1 MREQILE
8 LLAKDNKLTV
18 SDLSLQL
25 NVTEDAV
32 AVEIKAMQN
41 DGIICGQTTLINW
54 EKTSRDYLTALIEVK
69 VTPQRGSGYDKI
81 AERMYR
87 IPEVKSVYLMSSGGF
102 DFLIIIE
109 GKNMKEIGSFISEK
123 LSSIDSVISTATH
136 FVLKNYKNSGVIL
149 TDKHKAFDDERM
161 IISP

>member
-1 MREQILE
+1 MQ
-8 LLAKDNKLTV
+8 
-18 SDLSLQL
+18 
-25 NVTEDAV
+25 EDGV
-32 AVEIKAMQN
+32 
-41 DGIICGQTTLINW
+41 ICGQTTLINW
-54 EKTSRDYLTALIEVK
+54 EKTNRDYLTALIEVK

-109 GKNMKEIGSFISEK
+109 GKNMKEIGNFVSEK
-123 LSSIDSVISTATH
+123 LSSIDAVISTATH
-136 FVLKNYKNSGVIL
+136 FVLKNYKYSGVIL
-149 TDKHKAFDDERM
+149 TDKHKAFCDERM

>member
-32 AVEIKAMQN
+32 AAEIKAMQN

>member
-8 LLAKDNKLTV
+8 LLAKDNKLNIC
-18 SDLSLQL
+18 DLSLQL
-25 NVTEDAV
+25 NVSQDAV
-32 AVEIKAMQN
+32 AAEIKAMQE
-41 DGIICGQTTLINW
+41 DGVICGQTTLINW
-54 EKTSRDYLTALIEVK
+54 EKTNRDYLTALIEVK

-109 GKNMKEIGSFISEK
+109 GKNMKEIGNFVSEK
-123 LSSIDSVISTATH
+123 LSSIDAVISTATH
-136 FVLKNYKNSGVIL
+136 FVLKNYKDSGVIL
-149 TDKHKAFDDERM
+149 TDKHNAFCDERM